1 MKSIL
6 IITLCVLVCLASAKP
21 KGPSVVS
28 ISPQPDSSE
37 ETHTSGLP
45 QPDSSEETRTSGS
58 PQPDSSEETHTSVS
72 SAPLT
77 SSGAPNPSA
86 AQQKKSGSR
95 H

>member
-28 ISPQPDSSE
+28 VSPQPDSSE
-37 ETHTSGLP
+37 ETHTSG
-45 QPDSSEETRTSGS
+45 
-58 PQPDSSEETHTSVS
+58 S
-72 SAPLT
+72 SAPPT
-77 SSGAPNPSA
+77 SSGAPNPSGA
-86 AQQKKSGSR
+86 PPTRSGSR

>member
-37 ETHTSGLP
+37 VTHSSGS
-45 QPDSSEETRTSGS
+45 PDPSVS
-58 PQPDSSEETHTSVS
+58 PQPDSSEETHTSG
-72 SAPLT
+72 SAAPST

-86 AQQKKSGSR
+86 AQTTRSGSR

>member
-21 KGPSVVS
+21 KGPSVV
-28 ISPQPDSSE
+28 
-37 ETHTSGLP
+37 LV
-45 QPDSSEETRTSGS
+45 S